1 MNIEGLILIGESIND
16 SIPSTHEL
24 FEKNDMNGIIE
35 LAKFQDEK
43 GADYIDVNVGRRPPG
58 LMADIVKKIQQVT
71 SKPLSLDTPDV
82 EIAAAGLEVYNPE
95 LAGNKKLI
103 LNSIT
108 LSRLELFDLYRKH
121 PFIPILLVTE
131 SMDEQGKAKINR
143 TAEETY
149 STAKKMVEISC
160 NHIEHFTNDQCILD
174 PGITPIGSDS
184 EGYFKRLIE
193 SIKMIHDDSDLT
205 GVNISVGLS
214 NFTVMLPLK
223 RADGSPLKSPLE
235 SAFLTMAMPMGL
247 NMIIGSV
254 KRKYEILPNDH
265 PAMQCLKEILQLEG
279 IDVIKRVMTYYS

>member
-1 MNIEGLILIGESIND
+1 MNIERLILIGESIND
-16 SIPSTHEL
+16 SIPSTHQL
-24 FEKNDMNGIIE
+24 FETNNIDGIVA

-43 GADYIDVNVGRRPPG
+43 GADYIDVNIGRRPPT

-71 SKPLSLDTPDV
+71 SKPLSFDTPDV
-82 EIAAAGLEVYNPE
+82 DIAAAGLEVYKPE
-95 LAGNKKLI
+95 LAGNKKPI

-108 LSRLELFDLYRKH
+108 LSRLELFDIYSKH

-131 SMDEQGKAKINR
+131 SIDEQGKATINR
-143 TAEETY
+143 TAEATY
-149 STAKKMVEISC
+149 STAKKMVEVSSRY
-160 NHIEHFTNDQCILD
+160 IEHFKNEKCILD

-184 EGYFKRLIE
+184 EGHFKRLIE
-193 SIKMIHDDSDLT
+193 SIKLIHDDSDLT

-214 NFTVMLPLK
+214 NFTVMLPPK

-235 SAFLTMAMPMGL
+235 SAFLTIAIPMGL

-254 KRKYEILPNDH
+254 KRKYEILPENH

-279 IDVIKRVMTYYS
+279 IDAIKRVMTYYS